1 MVCVIIHVTNLGDQ
15 RTDTLLQ
22 SVLQWC
28 SVLLRV
34 LQYSFVGGALALAP
48 RRRQIRGEVEAL
60 ALPVPLLQRRHIRR
74 YEGSERGKEAGGG
87 GRGEGGAPPLC
98 SGSTACSIAM
108 TRERE

>member
-34 LQYSFVGGALALAP
+34 LQYSFVGARSPVCRADVRSGVRWRRWRCPCPSCNVAILGGMKGAREGRRP
-48 RRRQIRGEVEAL
+48 EGEEEEKEERRRSARVRP
-60 ALPVPLLQRRHIRR
+60 PVASR
-74 YEGSERGKEAGGG
+74 
-87 GRGEGGAPPLC
+87 
-98 SGSTACSIAM
+98 
-108 TRERE
+108 